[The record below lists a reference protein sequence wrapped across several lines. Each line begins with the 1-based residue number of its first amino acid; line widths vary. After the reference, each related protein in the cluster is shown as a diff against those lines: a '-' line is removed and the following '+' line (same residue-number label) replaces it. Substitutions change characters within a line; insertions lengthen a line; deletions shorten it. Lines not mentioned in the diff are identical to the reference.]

1 MSTWSAAI
9 SWDTAGVFSPPG
21 TSSTSTPPSA
31 KAPFCSAR
39 YHAAHSTSWVQL
51 KPNLIGSV
59 AVAPAGSSDPVA
71 AEPPHAAVTASAS
84 VVPRTPA
91 IRPSRAGTPARV
103 MIRPL
108 SKMLMR

>member
-1 MSTWSAAI
+1 
-9 SWDTAGVFSPPG
+9 
-21 TSSTSTPPSA
+21 
-31 KAPFCSAR
+31 
-39 YHAAHSTSWVQL
+39 L

-59 AVAPAGSSDPVA
+59 AVASDPVA

-108 SKMLMR
+108 SNDPARQDVDEVNIALVRYA